1 MSLATSNR
9 DGGRTNEAGH
19 LRGVT
24 KGFVGQV
31 LEGLAVSQRGAGA
44 NMSVDVAI
52 GDAIIQRSDGTY
64 GHPAWNDAVYNRT
77 IAAADGS
84 NPRRDI
90 IVMYIDYGQ
99 TPSTGVANN
108 TNGVVK
114 IISVPGTAAGS
125 PVDPSGA
132 TIQAAVGSGNPYI
145 KLARVRVAAG
155 ATSISNSVIDD
166 LRVMATSQPQGGWI
180 YDAVYS
186 WVYGSATTF
195 TVAGVD
201 VTSQFPVGTKIALY
215 QSGAIKYFIVTASS
229 FSTNT
234 TVTLSGNGVYT
245 LANVPIDRP
254 AYSYA
259 NSPSGFIRQTLAD
272 PLAGYVEIARVTATG
287 TVATL
292 SALNIPNYKY
302 LFIEV
307 AVLPTGGTAFAHL
320 RFNND
325 SGNNYARKYSLSF
338 GAATD
343 IANENILTMS
353 NAVRSGGVGKMSCE
367 VLNISNREKV
377 VFARAVDDTAAGA
390 ATVPVGRETML
401 KWINTSVPVSR
412 VDVVNGAGTGQYAA
426 GSEIIIYGKN

>member
-84 NPRRDI
+84 NHRRDI
-90 IVMYIDYGQ
+90 VVMYIDYGQ
-99 TPSTGVANN
+99 APTTGVANN

-125 PVDPSGA
+125 PVDPSNA
-132 TIQAAVGSGNPYI
+132 TIQSAVGSGNPYV
-145 KLARVRVAAG
+145 KLARVRVSAG

-166 LRVMATSQPQGGWI
+166 LRLMATAQPQGGWI
-180 YDAVYS
+180 HDALYS
-186 WVYGSATTF
+186 WVYGSTTTF

-201 VTSQFPVGTKIALY
+201 VTSQFPVGTRIRVN
-215 QSGAIKYFIVTASS
+215 QSGSVKYFVATATS

-234 TVTLSGNGVYT
+234 TVTVSGGGLYT
-245 LANVPIDRP
+245 LSNVPLDRP

-259 NSPSGFIRQTLAD
+259 STPVGFPRSMRNLEENYTTTEVDTGKKWVDGKTIYRKILNFGTL
-272 PLAGYVEIARVTATG
+272 PNAGTK
-287 TVATL
+287 TVAHGITGLDFLITL
-292 SALNIPNYKY
+292 I
-302 LFIEV
+302 
-307 AVLPTGGTAFAHL
+307 
-320 RFNND
+320 
-325 SGNNYARKYSLSF
+325 
-338 GAATD
+338 GAATNAARTAQLPLPYVSEGTFQ
-343 IANENILTMS
+343 INSFVSGSNIQVQTYQDRTS
-353 NAVRSGGVGKMSCE
+353 Y
-367 VLNISNREKV
+367 
-377 VFARAVDDTAAGA
+377 
-390 ATVPVGRETML
+390 TVCYFVMEYT
-401 KWINTSVPVSR
+401 KT
-412 VDVVNGAGTGQYAA
+412 
-426 GSEIIIYGKN
+426 

>member
-31 LEGLAVSQRGAGA
+31 LTGLNVSQRGAGA

-77 IAAADGS
+77 IATADGS

-90 IVMYIDYGQ
+90 VVMYIDYGQ

-125 PVDPSGA
+125 PVDPSNA
-132 TIQAAVGSGNPYI
+132 TIQAAVGSGNPYV

-166 LRVMATSQPQGGWI
+166 LRLMATAQPQGGWVH
-180 YDAVYS
+180 DDVYS

-201 VTSQFPVGTKIALY
+201 VTAQFPAGSRIRLY
-215 QSGAIKYFIVTASS
+215 QGGTVKYFIVVSSS

-234 TVTLSGNGVYT
+234 TVTINGGATYT
-245 LANVPIDRP
+245 LANSPIDKP
-254 AYSYA
+254 AYSYDYAPNGYPRNLLDLVYAVAA
-259 NSPSGFIRQTLAD
+259 NDAGSTLTTSSTLVTTGCPSVQVMVPASGKIRIGIHANM
-272 PLAGYVEIARVTATG
+272 VCSATG
-287 TVATL
+287 ALVNVALTGANTVAAGDQ
-292 SALNIPNYKY
+292 ALPQIAFIVSPNNTAGDTQ
-302 LFIEV
+302 LV
-307 AVLPTGGTAFAHL
+307 TGLTPGLTTIQMWMRCYGGSNNFTASL
-320 RFNND
+320 R
-325 SGNNYARKYSLSF
+325 
-338 GAATD
+338 
-343 IANENILTMS
+343 
-353 NAVRSGGVGKMSCE
+353 
-367 VLNISNREKV
+367 
-377 VFARAVDDTAAGA
+377 
-390 ATVPVGRETML
+390 
-401 KWINTSVPVSR
+401 R
-412 VDVVNGAGTGQYAA
+412 VWA
-426 GSEIIIYGKN
+426 EPII

>member
-24 KGFVGQV
+24 KGVIGQV
-31 LEGLAVSQRGAGA
+31 LSGLNVTQRGAGA

-90 IVMYIDYGQ
+90 VVMYIDYGQ

-125 PVDPSGA
+125 PVDPSNA
-132 TIQAAVGSGNPYI
+132 TIQSAVGSGNPYV

-166 LRVMATSQPQGGWI
+166 LRLMATFTEQGGWV
-180 YDAVYS
+180 YDSVYT
-186 WVYGSATTF
+186 WVYASASTF

-201 VTSQFPVGTKIALY
+201 VTAQFPVGTKLRLMQAGSL
-215 QSGAIKYFIVTASS
+215 KYFRVTASS

-234 TVTLSGNGVYT
+234 TVTVTGEGTYT
-245 LANVPIDRP
+245 LSNTPIDTP
-254 AYSYA
+254 AYSYVLT
-259 NSPSGFIRQTLAD
+259 PTGY
-272 PLAGYVEIARVTATG
+272 PLTSVTGGMLTSSSILLGY
-287 TVATL
+287 ATL
-292 SALNIPNYKY
+292 TSNFTTASTTPTLITGLSLTFTVPAGGRSVKLTVFSRALANNTLGAYAQLGIWDGSPVSGTRIGGSSNRMYAAGADINGVCIAIVTPSAGSKTYTVSLN
-302 LFIEV
+302 
-307 AVLPTGGTAFAHL
+307 AAGSGTA
-320 RFNND
+320 
-325 SGNNYARKYSLSF
+325 SF
-338 GAATD
+338 GAISTEPGYF
-343 IANENILTMS
+343 IAELI
-353 NAVRSGGVGKMSCE
+353 
-367 VLNISNREKV
+367 
-377 VFARAVDDTAAGA
+377 
-390 ATVPVGRETML
+390 
-401 KWINTSVPVSR
+401 
-412 VDVVNGAGTGQYAA
+412 
-426 GSEIIIYGKN
+426 